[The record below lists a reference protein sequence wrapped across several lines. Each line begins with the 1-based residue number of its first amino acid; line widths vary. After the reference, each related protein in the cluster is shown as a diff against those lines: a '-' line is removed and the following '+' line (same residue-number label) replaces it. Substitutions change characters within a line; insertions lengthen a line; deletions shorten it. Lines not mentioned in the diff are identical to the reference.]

1 MGSGALEPYSPL
13 GVPKPVDRDIWT
25 VDGPVVRMRYLLG
38 SLPFTTRMT
47 AVRLPDGRL
56 WLHSPIPPMPGL
68 LDAIAARGPV
78 AALVAPNRLHWMG
91 LAAWQEAF
99 PEAVT
104 WVAPGVAEK
113 AGEGGFRV
121 DHVLTERPPAEWDGA
136 LAQLLVP
143 GGFLTEAV
151 FLHRSSRTLILTD
164 LIENFEPER
173 VRGRLLRVLMRLGG
187 VFDPNGSTPR
197 DLRLTYLGRRGA
209 LRGAVETML
218 GWAPERVIFAHGR
231 CYFED
236 GTAELR
242 RALAWTGA
250 VA

>member
-1 MGSGALEPYSPL
+1 
-13 GVPKPVDRDIWT
+13 
-25 VDGPVVRMRYLLG
+25 
-38 SLPFTTRMT
+38 MT

-56 WLHSPIPPMPGL
+56 WLHSPEVRHAGL
-68 LDAIAARGPV
+68 LDAIAALGPV

-113 AGEGGFRV
+113 AEEGGFRV
-121 DHVLTERPPAEWDGA
+121 DHVLDEERPPAEWDGA

-143 GGFLTEAV
+143 GGFMTEAV

-231 CYFED
+231 LL
-236 GTAELR
+236 LR
-242 RALAWTGA
+242 GRHGRAPGGRWRWTGA